1 MPSRRA
7 AGFRLKKPSASTG
20 DMPPGPAAAVTA
32 DQSVRVD
39 WVGGG
44 DTPPVAAPTK
54 AAPAKAAP
62 TKAARSALA
71 TPAARLVCD
80 AASEVII
87 KLMCLAAMQLL
98 GLVGSVPKW
107 TGVWI
112 VLEAGDGSATAPFFG
127 KIINC
132 AGDSTAATD
141 KTGFCKDWWAF
152 RGGKAGRQRRQ
163 QAEAAS
169 DKAGGRGESEE
180 HGGGQGDAG
189 RDDRDEDG
197 LHGDCGKGSNGDG
210 GKGSSGEG
218 GKSSDRDGRKDSSGD
233 ISCSGLAAYPST
245 SLHDRMTVNAVVRS
259 GLGRKELSDADMN
272 KVLFIG
278 GLDTVNDIT
287 TADVANLFSRAGG
300 ILRQRCSEAGGFSWA
315 RSCPL
320 ELLANEW
327 TSSAIKRRVNGVH
340 FLPLKNPASKG
351 HTMNDK
357 RLAWC
362 VAVHLSPFYGK
373 VFEMVMA
380 GVRRSGQKR
389 RLRAK
394 DPFGDASQLTVK
406 SKKPRGS
413 RQATKKQSGKTKS
426 KALALTK
433 AEIIAATAKERVEEA
448 ENKAAVTEAEAKY
461 ALPKT
466 AAAEAAASKAAAAAD
481 AARVSKASAKVAP
494 PPGAPLPGAAGVGAG
509 GVAAAGGGGDG
520 PIPIVAP
527 EPLWALERASSTAR
541 MHQVWMR
548 RPAPVLPPS
557 AVVSVVHLSGSAL
570 STATRACTRVRV
582 ILPRALLK
590 DAFGAL
596 AAAERAANPP
606 AVNDS
611 NEMQLVVKLTLAKYD
626 PVYLFESTL
635 MEMSSALA
643 FNEAIGSS
651 IRFNSWTSR
660 LALSNAQLPGMLN
673 LWSGSSME
681 ISSMAEA
688 VHGDIAL
695 RLPGDCVWALPRGGL
710 RSSSTEVQVGAFGGY
725 SVSVPDVC
733 GAGQEAF
740 ITNALLD
747 AGLAELQDRCT
758 SSSIPAGVLST
769 SQSASFTHIAKKQV
783 PLERAMTAILEVLD
797 SWSSSVTQFVML
809 LNVENVHWISAT
821 LSFLSG
827 SVTVYDSLGGG
838 RCAAK
843 DHILNRLVLFARQ
856 AELRWRVSHPDLSV
870 GGIEWT
876 VHKVNSP
883 RQGDSYNCGLFA
895 FTYIWCTIYRQDWT
909 SVVVVGDQLR
919 LSLIYFVLMC
929 GRAREGNRA
938 AA

>member
-1 MPSRRA
+1 
-7 AGFRLKKPSASTG
+7 
-20 DMPPGPAAAVTA
+20 VTA

-127 KIINC
+127 KIIAC
-132 AGDSTAATD
+132 AADSTAATE

-245 SLHDRMTVNAVVRS
+245 SLHDHMTVNAVVRS

-351 HTMNDK
+351 RTMSDK

-362 VAVHLSPFYGK
+362 VAVHLSPFFWQSLRDGD
-373 VFEMVMA
+373 
-380 GVRRSGQKR
+380 GRR
-389 RLRAK
+389 
-394 DPFGDASQLTVK
+394 
-406 SKKPRGS
+406 
-413 RQATKKQSGKTKS
+413 
-426 KALALTK
+426 
-433 AEIIAATAKERVEEA
+433 AKERPEQA
-448 ENKAAVTEAEAKY
+448 LARQGPLWRRLAAHGQEQE
-461 ALPKT
+461 
-466 AAAEAAASKAAAAAD
+466 
-481 AARVSKASAKVAP
+481 AARVASGDQEAKREDEVQ
-494 PPGAPLPGAAGVGAG
+494 GARAHQGGDYRGHRQGAG
-509 GVAAAGGGGDG
+509 GRGREQGRGDG
-520 PIPIVAP
+520 G
-527 EPLWALERASSTAR
+527 RG
-541 MHQVWMR
+541 Q
-548 RPAPVLPPS
+548 
-557 AVVSVVHLSGSAL
+557 
-570 STATRACTRVRV
+570 VRV
-582 ILPRALLK
+582 
-590 DAFGAL
+590 
-596 AAAERAANPP
+596 
-606 AVNDS
+606 
-611 NEMQLVVKLTLAKYD
+611 
-626 PVYLFESTL
+626 
-635 MEMSSALA
+635 
-643 FNEAIGSS
+643 
-651 IRFNSWTSR
+651 
-660 LALSNAQLPGMLN
+660 
-673 LWSGSSME
+673 
-681 ISSMAEA
+681 
-688 VHGDIAL
+688 
-695 RLPGDCVWALPRGGL
+695 
-710 RSSSTEVQVGAFGGY
+710 
-725 SVSVPDVC
+725 
-733 GAGQEAF
+733 
-740 ITNALLD
+740 
-747 AGLAELQDRCT
+747 
-758 SSSIPAGVLST
+758 
-769 SQSASFTHIAKKQV
+769 
-783 PLERAMTAILEVLD
+783 
-797 SWSSSVTQFVML
+797 
-809 LNVENVHWISAT
+809 
-821 LSFLSG
+821 
-827 SVTVYDSLGGG
+827 
-838 RCAAK
+838 AK
-843 DHILNRLVLFARQ
+843 DCRR
-856 AELRWRVSHPDLSV
+856 
-870 GGIEWT
+870 
-876 VHKVNSP
+876 
-883 RQGDSYNCGLFA
+883 
-895 FTYIWCTIYRQDWT
+895 
-909 SVVVVGDQLR
+909 
-919 LSLIYFVLMC
+919 
-929 GRAREGNRA
+929 
-938 AA
+938 